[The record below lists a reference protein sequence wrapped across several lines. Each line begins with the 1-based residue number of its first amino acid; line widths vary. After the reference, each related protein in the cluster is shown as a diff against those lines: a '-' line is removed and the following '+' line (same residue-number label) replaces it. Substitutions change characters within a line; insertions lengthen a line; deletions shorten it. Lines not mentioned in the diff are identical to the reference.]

1 MGLLDGFFSDD
12 PQKVAQMAM
21 ALGLLGGAPNG
32 RKNFAAD
39 LSNAGLL
46 GMSAYGTSKAAQAR
60 LAEEAQQHQMRGMQM
75 DQMQRALQDQTH
87 LRSLL
92 SGGGTSPFEDS
103 PAPQGPTPQAAP
115 PQAPPTGNPGQSVQ
129 APQQLVPGAKQPAVG
144 APTNSKLSV
153 FQQLSNV
160 ADRLEQGG
168 LPERALEYRSLAE
181 KYRPEVKDT
190 KTLMKD
196 GQRVT
201 VNIFKDGTQEVVP
214 FSPDQEKAHFADTGN
229 AVLPLD
235 PFTGRPVGNAIAK
248 SVTPDAAMS
257 NATARAGQA
266 QTEAHFQAGGNQ
278 YDPERGVL
286 VNTRTGNAS
295 PVTQGGAPMPARV
308 SDSVKNELAKI
319 DSEAGIINGAIKAVE
334 KTPSAFGFQRGAA
347 TLAGTLPE
355 SIAGRMDSSDE
366 RQSRS
371 YLFNTVSKVINER
384 AGAAQSAQELARL
397 RSFLPGETDSAPQ
410 ILDKMK
416 SYQNY
421 LKEKRDGYAGSAS
434 KSQSQSS
441 GWSIKPIS

>member
-1 MGLLDGFFSDD
+1 LATRPEERAGLRNLRNSLRS
-12 PQKVAQMAM
+12 PSRPHPSSRASVPKLRRWLPA
-21 ALGLLGGAPNG
+21 GAPSAGNSKFDTFNKYNAVADKLEQNG
-32 RKNFAAD
+32 LID
-39 LSNAGLL
+39 Q
-46 GMSAYGTSKAAQAR
+46 AQKYRDMAEKFRPKLKDEQTR
-60 LAEEAQQHQMRGMQM
+60 LQNGKPVVVRNYEDGSTEV
-75 DQMQRALQDQTH
+75 
-87 LRSLL
+87 
-92 SGGGTSPFEDS
+92 SPFD
-103 PAPQGPTPQAAP
+103 PTAKVNYLNTGGQ
-115 PQAPPTGNPGQSVQ
+115 QVGINEYTGMPTGNGLKNTMTPGE
-129 APQQLVPGAKQPAVG
+129 
-144 APTNSKLSV
+144 
-153 FQQLSNV
+153 V
-160 ADRLEQGG
+160 A
-168 LPERALEYRSLAE
+168 
-181 KYRPEVKDT
+181 
-190 KTLMKD
+190 
-196 GQRVT
+196 
-201 VNIFKDGTQEVVP
+201 
-214 FSPDQEKAHFADTGN
+214 
-229 AVLPLD
+229 
-235 PFTGRPVGNAIAK
+235 
-248 SVTPDAAMS
+248 S

-295 PVTQGGAPMPARV
+295 PVTQGGAPIPARV

-366 RQSRS
+366 RQSRA

-410 ILDKMK
+410 IVDKMK
-416 SYQNY
+416 SYQSY

-434 KSQSQSS
+434 KSQSQGS